1 MLPSG
6 RKKMTDLPQTS
17 HIKLDLRGGV
27 LHLWL
32 NRPERRN
39 ALSSQMVAEIA
50 TTFAAVAADRSVR
63 IVVLRG
69 AGGTFCA
76 GGDIANMS
84 VAQASPPPGAPDELR
99 DNNRRFGAM
108 LEVINTAP
116 QAVIAAVE
124 GYAMGGGFG
133 LACVADVTI
142 TTANARFA
150 LSEATIGVVAAAV
163 SPFVV
168 RRIGGAAARRLG
180 VTAMRIDGAEAL
192 SIGLANLVVPDG
204 AALDAAI
211 RETCNYVLKCA
222 PHAIAVTKRLMLRA
236 AGSDAFA
243 SVLDDAAAS
252 FAASVRGAEGREGT
266 AAFVEKRKPSWVT
279 QAE

>member
-1 MLPSG
+1 MAE
-6 RKKMTDLPQTS
+6 LPQTS

-50 TTFAAVAADRSVR
+50 ATFAAIAADRAVR
-63 IVVLRG
+63 IVILRG

-76 GGDIANMS
+76 GGDIASMS
-84 VAQASPPPGAPDELR
+84 VAQVSPPQGAPDELR
-99 DNNRRFGAM
+99 DNNRRFGAV
-108 LEVINTAP
+108 LEAINAAP
-116 QAVIAAVE
+116 QVVIAAVE

-133 LACVADVTI
+133 LACVADITI
-142 TTANARFA
+142 ATADAKFA

-168 RRIGGAAARRLG
+168 QRIGLAAARRLG
-180 VTAMRIDGAEAL
+180 VTAVRINGAEAL
-192 SIGLANLVVPDG
+192 AIGLANLAVEDG
-204 AALDAAI
+204 AALDAAV
-211 RETCNYVLKCA
+211 RDACNHVLKCA
-222 PHAIAVTKRLMLRA
+222 PQAIAATKRLMLRA
-236 AGSDAFA
+236 GGSDVVAHL
-243 SVLDDAAAS
+243 LDDAAAS
-252 FAASVRGAEGREGT
+252 FAASVRGSEGREGT

-279 QAE
+279 QLE